1 MKNKIDLLH
10 IYAGTRGASGL
21 YLDEIYQALK
31 NNYKQE
37 VIVSAFYSFSYGK
50 KWFYR
55 YSDISSIGLNILK
68 VNIIRKALRFFE
80 LIITLL
86 RILIYV
92 KVNKV
97 NYINYGLTSDLTI
110 ELLFMRVLKLISNS
124 KLIITCHDIIPFGSD
139 DPNILSKKI
148 EKKNKFFQLA
158 DYLLI
163 HNENSKDELKKYYNI
178 DSDKIFMIY
187 FPLMDLNNLKLEDPK
202 HNFIKDEKRFTVGM
216 FGNLRKEKGV
226 DVLLNA
232 WSKMYSSSNK
242 NQLIIA
248 GYVPQDI
255 NYNFNDF
262 KNKSVVIYDKFIND
276 SDFKDLIE
284 SCDVVVLPYK
294 RGTNSG
300 IPSQITSLNTLVLT
314 SDIPMFKN
322 NSMVHRDFLFKS
334 EDSIDL
340 SSKIEWLSSLNS
352 NTIEEYKKE
361 NSKLLVNY
369 KESFLDSIVFE
380 FNKIN
385 KIN

>member
-10 IYAGTRGASGL
+10 VYAGTRGASGL

-55 YSDISSIGLNILK
+55 YSDISSIGLNILN
-68 VNIIRKALRFFE
+68 VNIVRKTLRFFE

-97 NYINYGLTSDLTI
+97 KYVNYGLTSDLTI
-110 ELLFMRVLKLISNS
+110 ELLFMRILKLISNS

-148 EKKNKFFQLA
+148 EKKNKFFLLA

-163 HNENSKDELKKYYNI
+163 HNENSKIELKKYYNI
-178 DSDKIFMIY
+178 EGDKIFMIY
-187 FPLMDLNNLKLEDPK
+187 FPLMDLNNLNLEQTK
-202 HNFIKDEKRFTVGM
+202 TNLVKDKKPFTVGM
-216 FGNLRKEKGV
+216 FGNLRQEKGV
-226 DVLLNA
+226 DILLKA
-232 WSKMYSSSNK
+232 WNKMFDHSKNI
-242 NQLIIA
+242 QLIIA
-248 GYVPQDI
+248 GYVPP
-255 NYNFNDF
+255 NLKYGFESVE
-262 KNKSVVIYDKFIND
+262 NKSVVICDRFIND
-276 SDFKDLIE
+276 SEFKSLIE

-300 IPSQITSLNTLVLT
+300 IPTQIISTGTLVLT

-322 NSMVHRDFLFKS
+322 NSIILKDFLFRS
-334 EDSIDL
+334 EDYNDL
-340 SSKIEWLSSLNS
+340 SSKLLWVSSL
-352 NTIEEYKKE
+352 EKDVLERYKKE
-361 NSKLLVNY
+361 NSKSLINY
-369 KESFLDSIVFE
+369 NKLFSEKIILE
-380 FNKIN
+380 FDKII
-385 KIN
+385 K